1 MKKLKH
7 TAKEL
12 FRVIRNIR
20 NTTYKLKIL
29 NFKIHNVFSASL
41 LNKADSSTFLTKI
54 LEIKAKEKE
63 YEISEILR
71 ERKNM
76 KRKKFLIN

>member
-12 FRVIRNIR
+12 FRVIRNIQ
-20 NTTYKLKIL
+20 NTTYQLEIS
-29 NFKIHNVFSASL
+29 NFKIYNVFNASL
-41 LNKADSSTFLTKI
+41 LNKADLSTSLTKT
-54 LEIKAKEKE
+54 LKIKAKEKK
-63 YEISEILR
+63 YKISKILK

-76 KRKKFLIN
+76 RRKKFLIS